1 MVIVCL
7 DNVTVIFWI
16 NLIFFTTTVYNR
28 HGKSGAEIIIKNS
41 PIYLKN
47 PQLLSTIYSKR
58 KKLAAVIGIGHPWL
72 PSARINRFCYM
83 LFDRRFNS
91 AVNATYLSLGQS
103 TLTETKSLM
112 HQTLISVSISFV

>member
-7 DNVTVIFWI
+7 DNATVIFWI
-16 NLIFFTTTVYNR
+16 YLIFFTTTVYNR
-28 HGKSGAEIIIKNS
+28 HSKSGAEIIIKNS

-47 PQLLSTIYSKR
+47 PQLQVIYSKR

-83 LFDRRFNS
+83 LFDIRFNS
-91 AVNATYLSLGQS
+91 AVNAAYLSLGQS

-112 HQTLISVSISFV
+112 HQTLISVSIPFV